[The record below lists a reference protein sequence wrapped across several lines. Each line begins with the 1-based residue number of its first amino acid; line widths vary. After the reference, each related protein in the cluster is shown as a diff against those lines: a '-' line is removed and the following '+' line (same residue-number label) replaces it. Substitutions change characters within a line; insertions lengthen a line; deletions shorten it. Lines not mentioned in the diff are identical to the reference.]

1 MIVLGIES
9 SCDDTGVGIVDDK
22 RNILANIVASQ
33 IVHHKPYDGV
43 VPEIAARAH
52 LEALSPCIQAA
63 LEQANLSFNDID
75 VIAATTGPGL
85 IGGLIVGSAF
95 AKSLCLVSSKPFVS
109 VNHLEAHALTVRL
122 SSDVEFPYILLLVSG
137 GHSQFLLVNGV
148 GSYKLLG
155 STLDDA
161 VGECF
166 DKCAKLLGL
175 GYPGGPVIETRAKNG
190 NALAFNL
197 PKPMLGRAGCD
208 LSFSG
213 LKTAV
218 RTIVYEE
225 LSVSDALSSRFID
238 DMAASLQETIAL
250 CLKDRASNAIKTVLS
265 MNVSPNAFVVSGG
278 VGANLA
284 VRSKLQET
292 ALSFSIPFAAPP
304 VKLCSDNGVMI
315 AWTGLERFRLGIF
328 DPLAV
333 RARPRWP
340 VQDVKA
346 I

>member
-22 RNILANIVASQ
+22 RNILANVTASQ
-33 IVHHKPYDGV
+33 LVKHSPYGGV

-52 LEALSPCIQAA
+52 LEALAPCMKAA
-63 LEQANLSFNDID
+63 LKQANLDFKDID
-75 VIAATTGPGL
+75 AVAATTGPGL

-109 VNHLEAHALTVRL
+109 VNHLEAHALTVRIT
-122 SSDVEFPYILLLVSG
+122 SDVAFPYVLLLVSG
-137 GHSQFLLVNGV
+137 GHSQFVLVSGV
-148 GSYKLLG
+148 GEYKLLG

-175 GYPGGPVIETRAKNG
+175 GYPGGVLIEARAKNG
-190 NALAFNL
+190 NPSAFNL

-208 LSFSG
+208 MSFSG

-218 RTIVYEE
+218 RTIVDSYGV
-225 LSVSDALSSRFID
+225 LSDGFVD
-238 DMAASLQETIAL
+238 DMAASLQETVAL
-250 CLKDRASNAIKTVLS
+250 CLKDRASHAIETVLS
-265 MNVSPNAFVVSGG
+265 MNVYPSAFVVSGG

-284 VRSKLQET
+284 VRSALQKS
-292 ALSFSIPFAAPP
+292 ASLFSIPFTAPP
-304 VKLCSDNGVMI
+304 VSLCTDNGVMT
-315 AWTGLERFRLGIF
+315 AWAGLERFRLGIS

-340 VQDVKA
+340 LQEVKN